1 MISLPMIA
9 SPIASMLDEAVA
21 TMPRENP
28 SFAPSATK
36 RPLSFRPERAAE
48 GESIAA
54 RLSALP
60 LFSDLPTDRLRMV
73 SRQLIVESRK
83 ADETLCESG
92 APEGPLYVILSG
104 TAWVGLAGKA
114 SPVALA
120 SAGDVV
126 GEIAALFGGP
136 RTATIIAREPM
147 ETVAVAPSLVRS
159 IAREFPSFRE
169 SLLES
174 ITERMQESLP
184 EIAPCL
190 RRLSDDARRDLMDLA
205 EFVEVA
211 EGDELLVEGEPSPS
225 LFVVAAG
232 EAECFGG
239 ELGVR
244 HAIRVRVGEMMGAA
258 SVLGT
263 APAGVTAR
271 ASRALLV
278 AKMEAKAVQ
287 KLLPLHHSL
296 RELLEDVA
304 NPGKGVVC

>member
-1 MISLPMIA
+1 MIA

-21 TMPRENP
+21 TIPREGQ
-28 SFAPSATK
+28 SVLPSAHK

-60 LFSDLPTDRLRMV
+60 LFSELPTDRLRSV
-73 SRQLIVESRK
+73 ARQLIVETRD
-83 ADETLCESG
+83 ADESLCESG

-104 TAWVGLAGKA
+104 TAWVGLAGRA
-114 SPVALA
+114 SPVALV

-126 GEIAALFGGP
+126 GEIAALYGGP
-136 RTATIIAREPM
+136 RTATIIAREPI
-147 ETVAVAPSLVRS
+147 ETVAIAPSIVRAM
-159 IAREFPSFRE
+159 AREFAGFRE

-174 ITERMQESLP
+174 ITERMRESLP
-184 EIAPCL
+184 EIAPCM
-190 RRLSDDARRDLMDLA
+190 RRLSADARRELMDLA
-205 EFVEVA
+205 VFVEIA
-211 EGDELLVEGEPSPS
+211 EGEELIIEGEPAPA

-244 HAIRVRVGEMMGAA
+244 HAVRVRVGEMMGAA
-258 SVLGT
+258 SVLESV
-263 APAGVTAR
+263 PAGVTAR
-271 ASRALLV
+271 ASRALLI
-278 AKMEAKAVQ
+278 AKMQADAVQ
-287 KLLPLHHSL
+287 KLMPAHASL
-296 RELLEDVA
+296 RELLEDVT